1 MFDEKTTNLE
11 GLIYT
16 FRGLKVM
23 LDTDLAILYQIETR
37 SLNQAVKR
45 NLKRFPPDF
54 MFQLTNEEV
63 ESLGPKKYLPY
74 VFTENGVAMLS
85 GVLNSDR
92 AISVNIAIMRTFTKL
107 RSFLVMESANSQKI
121 SEFERNTHKMFTVVF
136 ERLDDLEHPD
146 SSLDS
151 KRKKIG
157 IRPQGA

>member
-1 MFDEKTTNLE
+1 MFDEKNANLE
-11 GLIYT
+11 GLIHT

-54 MFQLTNEEV
+54 MFQLTSDEA

-92 AISVNIAIMRTFTKL
+92 AITVNIAIMRTFTRL

-121 SEFERNTHKMFTVVF
+121 SELEKNTNKMFSIVF
-136 ERLDDLEHPD
+136 ERLDDLEHTD
-146 SSLDS
+146 SFLDS

-157 IRPQGA
+157 IRPQGV